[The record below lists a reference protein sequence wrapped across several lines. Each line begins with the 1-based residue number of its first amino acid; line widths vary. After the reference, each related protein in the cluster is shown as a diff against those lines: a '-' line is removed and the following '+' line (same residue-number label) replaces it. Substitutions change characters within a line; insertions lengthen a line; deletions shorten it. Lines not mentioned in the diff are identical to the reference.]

1 MLIKTEI
8 FINLKK
14 IVLGV
19 WSGKVDT
26 ARVWAHYETL
36 HFMNYKKSEFSRRKV
51 LRSFDE
57 LTKGN
62 L

>member
-1 MLIKTEI
+1 MLIKTGI
-8 FINLKK
+8 STNLKK
-14 IVLGV
+14 IELGV
-19 WSGKVDT
+19 WSGKVDS
-26 ARVWAHYETL
+26 AQIWAHYDTH

-62 L
+62 V